1 MTIDP
6 RLRAAVHELVEAIP
20 VPAVA
25 PPVILPAAR
34 RSWRPALVSAATAVV
49 VVVLLLAVGLVRLPV
64 APGVPAAGS
73 ATLPRVFAGH
83 SYFTAT
89 VSAAPAGP
97 AIAVYGYGQGDLPFQ
112 TPQLIAV
119 GVDGRT
125 YREIDLA
132 SKRGQPVDAPLWKS
146 PAAPVLLSPDG
157 VRVAVADARGPVHDV
172 AIVDLTTGRTRSY
185 PVPAGSAVQLLAWS
199 PDSTR
204 LAYAVA
210 PYRADSHGDPRVALA
225 ADGELTVLDLATSG
239 TSTVA
244 GQRGALAAAFSPD
257 GGTLA
262 VQVGT
267 ELRLL
272 TAGGRSAVVPLPA
285 GHRLGG
291 PAAWS
296 PDGRRLALFR
306 VAAGSPSWATGYW
319 SPDGLAVLD
328 LPSGVSTPLN
338 TNATAVLGWQGA
350 DLLASTGDA
359 IVSVPV
365 AVPPAGPA
373 RVLARL
379 QPGNDHWIDTVQL
392 ATARTGDLQVRDTGV
407 DRGPWPWW
415 LRMLSVGLL
424 VLAGGVVL
432 VLLRRRR
439 AG

>member
-20 VPAVA
+20 VPSVA
-25 PPVILPAAR
+25 PPVIAPTAR
-34 RSWRPALVSAATAVV
+34 RSWRPVLVAAA
-49 VVVLLLAVGLVRLPV
+49 VVVLLLAVGLVRLPT
-64 APGVPAAGS
+64 APGVPAAGP
-73 ATLPRVFAGH
+73 ATLPRVFADH
-83 SYFTAT
+83 SYLTAT

-132 SKRGQPVDAPLWKS
+132 STRGRPVDAPLLKS

-157 VRVAVADARGPVHDV
+157 SRVAVADARGPVHDV
-172 AIVDLTTGRTRSY
+172 AIVDLTTGGTRSY

-199 PDSTR
+199 PDSAR

-210 PYRADSHGDPRVALA
+210 PYRADSHGDPRPALA
-225 ADGELTVLDLATSG
+225 VDGELTVLDLATG
-239 TSTVA
+239 VTSTVA
-244 GQRGALAAAFSPD
+244 GQRGALDAAFSPD
-257 GGTLA
+257 GATLA

-267 ELRLL
+267 ELRAL
-272 TAGGRSAVVPLPA
+272 TADGGSTVIPLPA

-306 VAAGSPSWATGYW
+306 VAAGSPSWAAGYW

-328 LPSGVSTPLN
+328 LRAGVSTPLD
-338 TNATAVLGWQGA
+338 TNATAVLGWQGT
-350 DLLASTGDA
+350 DLLAGNGDA
-359 IVSVPV
+359 IVS
-365 AVPPAGPA
+365 VPPAGPA

-415 LRMLSVGLL
+415 LRMLTIGLL

-439 AG
+439 AR

>member
-1 MTIDP
+1 MTTDH

-20 VPAVA
+20 VPMAA
-25 PPVILPAAR
+25 PPVMLPTPR
-34 RSWRPALVSAATAVV
+34 RSWRPVLVAAA
-49 VVVLLLAVGLVRLPV
+49 VVVLLLAAGLVRLPA
-64 APGVPAAGS
+64 APTAPAAGP

-83 SYFTAT
+83 SYLTAT
-89 VSAAPAGP
+89 ASDAPAGP
-97 AIAVYGYGQGDLPFQ
+97 AIAIYGYGQGDLPFQ

-119 GVDGRT
+119 GADGRT
-125 YREIDLA
+125 YREIDIA
-132 SKRGQPVDAPLWKS
+132 SKRGRPVDAPLLKS
-146 PAAPVLLSPDG
+146 PAAPALLSPDG
-157 VRVAVADARGPVHDV
+157 GRVAVADARGPVHDV
-172 AIVDLTTGRTRSY
+172 AIVDLTTGRTRNH

-225 ADGELTVLDLATSG
+225 ADGELTLLDLATG
-239 TSTVA
+239 VTSTVA
-244 GQRGALAAAFSPD
+244 GQRGVLDAAFSPD
-257 GGTLA
+257 GRTLA

-272 TAGGRSAVVPLPA
+272 LASGGSTIVPLPD

-296 PDGRRLALFR
+296 PDGRRLALVR

-328 LPSGVSTPLN
+328 LPTGVSTPLD
-338 TNATAVLGWQGA
+338 TDATTILGWRGA
-350 DLLASTGDA
+350 DLLATNRDT
-359 IVSVPV
+359 IVSVP
-365 AVPPAGPA
+365 PTGSA

-392 ATARTGDLQVRDTGV
+392 ATARTENFQVRDAGV

-415 LRMLSVGLL
+415 LRVLTLGLL
-424 VLAGGVVL
+424 LLAGGAVL
-432 VLLRRRR
+432 MALRRRR
-439 AG
+439 VR

>member
-1 MTIDP
+1 MTTDQ
-6 RLRAAVHELVEAIP
+6 RLRAAVHELVAAIP

-25 PPVILPAAR
+25 PPVVPRPAR
-34 RSWRPALVSAATAVV
+34 RSWRPVLVAAAVV
-49 VVVLLLAVGLVRLPV
+49 GLLLAVGLVRLP
-64 APGVPAAGS
+64 ATPNAPAAGP
-73 ATLPRVFAGH
+73 ATLPRVFADH
-83 SYFTAT
+83 SYLTAT

-125 YREIDLA
+125 YREIDVA
-132 SKRGQPVDAPLWKS
+132 SERGRPVDAPLLKS

-157 VRVAVADARGPVHDV
+157 SRVAVADARGPVHDV

-185 PVPAGSAVQLLAWS
+185 PVPAGSAVQLLAWA

-204 LAYAVA
+204 LAYAAA
-210 PYRADSHGDPRVALA
+210 PYRPDSHGDPRVALA
-225 ADGELTVLDLATSG
+225 ADGELTVLDLATGG

-244 GQRGALAAAFSPD
+244 GQRGVLDAAFSPD
-257 GGTLA
+257 GRTLA

-272 TAGGRSAVVPLPA
+272 TAGGGSTLVPLPG

-296 PDGRRLALFR
+296 PDGSRLALFR
-306 VAAGSPSWATGYW
+306 VAAGSPSWAAGYW
-319 SPDGLAVLD
+319 SPSGLAVLD
-328 LPSGVSTPLN
+328 LPTGASTPLD
-338 TNATAVLGWQGA
+338 TNATTILGWQGA
-350 DLLASTGDA
+350 ELLASNSDT
-359 IVSVPV
+359 IVSVPQT
-365 AVPPAGPA
+365 GSA

-415 LRMLSVGLL
+415 LRMLTIGLL
-424 VLAGGVVL
+424 VLAGGVALL
-432 VLLRRRR
+432 VLRRRR
-439 AG
+439 AR

>member
-1 MTIDP
+1 MTTDH

-25 PPVILPAAR
+25 PPVRPRPAR
-34 RSWRPALVSAATAVV
+34 RSWRPVLVAAT
-49 VVVLLLAVGLVRLPV
+49 VVVLLLAVGLVRLPA
-64 APGVPAAGS
+64 APSAPAAGP
-73 ATLPRVFAGH
+73 ATLPRVFADH
-83 SYFTAT
+83 SYLTAT

-132 SKRGQPVDAPLWKS
+132 SRRGRPVEAPLLKS

-157 VRVAVADARGPVHDV
+157 SRVAVADDRGPVHDV

-185 PVPAGSAVQLLAWS
+185 RVPAGSAVQLLAWS
-199 PDSTR
+199 PDSMR
-204 LAYAVA
+204 LAYAAA
-210 PYRADSHGDPRVALA
+210 PYRADSHGDPRIALA
-225 ADGELTVLDLATSG
+225 ADGELTVLDLATGG

-244 GQRGALAAAFSPD
+244 GQRGVLDAAFSPD
-257 GGTLA
+257 GRTLA
-262 VQVGT
+262 AQVAT

-272 TAGGRSAVVPLPA
+272 TAGGGSTVVPLPE

-296 PDGRRLALFR
+296 PDGSRLALFR
-306 VAAGSPSWATGYW
+306 VAAGSPSWAAGYW
-319 SPDGLAVLD
+319 SPSGLAVLD
-328 LPSGVSTPLN
+328 LPTEVSTPLD
-338 TNATAVLGWQGA
+338 TNATRILGWQGA
-350 DLLASTGDA
+350 DLLASNGDT
-359 IVSVPV
+359 IVSVP
-365 AVPPAGPA
+365 PTGPA

-415 LRMLSVGLL
+415 LRVLTVGLL
-424 VLAGGVVL
+424 LLAGGVVL
-432 VLLRRRR
+432 MVLRRRR
-439 AG
+439 AR